1 MTKNLGGRPTYQPSD
16 KDRSMVKTMVGYGVP
31 YPEIANVLKIDLK
44 TMRKYF
50 RDEMDTGA
58 TTANAAMVQNLWKK
72 AMGDGPA
79 SVTAT
84 IFWLKVRAGWSEKF
98 PTDKITHEHTGVNG
112 APIAVT
118 SVDFKN
124 LTNAELE
131 NVQRL
136 ITKASGTQT

>member
-1 MTKNLGGRPTYQPSD
+1 
-16 KDRSMVKTMVGYGVP
+16 MVKTMIGYGIP
-31 YPEIANVLKIDLK
+31 YSDIARVMSIDPK

-84 IFWLKVRAGWSEKF
+84 IFWLKVRAGWRDVNPMEDPEK
-98 PTDKITHEHTGVNG
+98 G
-112 APIAVT
+112 
-118 SVDFKN
+118 
-124 LTNAELE
+124 LTIKVIGGLPD
-131 NVQRL
+131 V
-136 ITKASGTQT
+136 